1 VQGDFT
7 KTKKTM
13 SNTISFLNT
22 IAATAGD
29 ITLVGRKLNVAITS
43 VTGTPAFPTM
53 DYPNIVTATVNSS
66 VSETLH
72 VTRVGWT
79 AASST
84 VFGFTVTQ
92 IVNGQYLTKA
102 AYYTSDAS
110 GTDTEIGTA
119 LAAEFANTALGVAV
133 TYVAANG
140 YVTVTALTGTPTYQ
154 ISLGATGTMT
164 NTSQMAGVAI
174 ASSTVATP
182 SVITSNA
189 HGLVNGSV
197 ITIVSADTAK
207 LASGTFVVQYLS
219 ANTYSLYTLSG
230 NPVPGVT
237 GTTTAT
243 VVKVATSTI
252 GSGTDLA
259 AAGVTGASAGV
270 GYTRYTFSYNI
281 PLVGVPG
288 SQSLNT
294 GFTHTLYVK
303 QWATSTTT
311 SYTTNFAAFA
321 AKMNQVLSNMGASG
335 TIAVPVVLV
344 DTLAVAQVVPA
355 A

>member
-1 VQGDFT
+1 
-7 KTKKTM
+7 M

-29 ITLVGRKLNVAITS
+29 ISMVARKLNVAITTT
-43 VTGTPAFPTM
+43 TGTPAFPTI
-53 DYPNIVTATVNSS
+53 DYPNIVSATVSPAIT
-66 VSETLH
+66 ETLY
-72 VTRVGWT
+72 VTRIGWT

-84 VFGFTVTQ
+84 VFGFTINQ
-92 IVNGQYLTKA
+92 MINGQLVSKA

-110 GTDTEIGTA
+110 ATDTEIGNA
-119 LAAEFANTALGVAV
+119 LSGYFDNTSLGVAV
-133 TYVAANG
+133 TYVAADA
-140 YVTVTALTGTPTYQ
+140 YVTVTALTGTPTFQ
-154 ISLGATGTMT
+154 VTLAATGTMT
-164 NTSQMAGVAI
+164 NTSQMAGVNI
-174 ASSTVATP
+174 ASCTVASP

-189 HGLVNGSV
+189 HGLVNGNV
-197 ITIVSADTAK
+197 ITIVSADTAR

-219 ANTYSLYTLSG
+219 ANTYSLYTLQG
-230 NPVPGVT
+230 NPVPAVT

-243 VVKVATSTI
+243 VVKVAGSSV
-252 GSGTDLA
+252 GSGTDLV

-270 GYTRYTFSYNI
+270 GYAKFTFAYNAPI
-281 PLVGVPG
+281 AGVPG
-288 SQSLNT
+288 GQSLNT

-303 QWATSTTT
+303 QWATTTTT
-311 SYTTNFAAFA
+311 SYTTNYAAFA

-335 TIAVPVVLV
+335 TVAVPVVLV